1 MTEMTYTRCPACR
14 GSLHIVTGPDIPL
27 AATQHVACPCARADT
42 PGWAPTGVTLGQI
55 ERMAELERALAGD
68 PGVPEA
74 RRRKA
79 LARARAALSRE
90 DATHG

>member
-1 MTEMTYTRCPACR
+1 MSEMTYARCPACR
-14 GSLHIVTGPDIPL
+14 GSTWLHGEGVGG
-27 AATQHVACPCARADT
+27 ATLCPCTRGET

-74 RRRKA
+74 RRREA
-79 LARARAALSRE
+79 LAMAWAALSRE
-90 DATHG
+90 DATHD